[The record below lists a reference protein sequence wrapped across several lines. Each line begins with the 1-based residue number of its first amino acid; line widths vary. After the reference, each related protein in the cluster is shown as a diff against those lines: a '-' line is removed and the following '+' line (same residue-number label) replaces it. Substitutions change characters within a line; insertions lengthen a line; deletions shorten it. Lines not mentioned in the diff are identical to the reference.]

1 MELRDEQRM
10 TVKPLGHWLITRQ
23 SQRANGD
30 TMYNPNLL
38 EYWPKCTNL
47 SFACVRTTT

>member
-1 MELRDEQRM
+1 MFVVQFGFILNDWRMELRDEQRM

-38 EYWPKCTNL
+38 EY
-47 SFACVRTTT
+47 